1 MESNVTE
8 QVLTRQDRCDAD
20 CDAQAR
26 VLVKGISGELLFCG
40 HHYAKNEDKLI
51 EFSYE
56 VIDEREF
63 IN

>member
-1 MESNVTE
+1 MESNVIE

-56 VIDEREF
+56 VIDERKF

>member
-1 MESNVTE
+1 METE
-8 QVLTRQDRCDAD
+8 EKVQTLTKQDRCDAD

-26 VLVKGISGELLFCG
+26 VLVKGIVGELMFCG
-40 HHYAKNEDKLI
+40 HHYAKNEEKLI

-56 VIDEREF
+56 IVDEREF

>member
-1 MESNVTE
+1 MESNIIE

-56 VIDEREF
+56 VIDERKF

>member
-56 VIDEREF
+56 VIDERKF